1 MSALKQA
8 QRFVLQPP
16 GAQLH
21 LIAVDRPV
29 WGVLLMAWAKVILL
43 LFSTSAGTLSA
54 ETNPFFA
61 EIAVKSRI
69 GNL

>member
-29 WGVLLMAWAKVILL
+29 WG
-43 LFSTSAGTLSA
+43 SATDGLGESDFTFVQHICW
-54 ETNPFFA
+54 N
-61 EIAVKSRI
+61 IVC
-69 GNL
+69 